1 MGAVAGDEPPESSG
15 ETVTPPLTRAEA
27 SAEVPLGRPGR
38 RSAFGRAALGTGGLP
53 RTALAIAVTS
63 WTLGLAALALQLASG
78 VGLLLGD
85 LLFVVVDAM
94 VALVYGSVG
103 AIILSRRRHVVG
115 WLVSLAGV
123 GGGLAALGGAWGSF
137 ASTHPDLPALDPLAA
152 AYGLAWV
159 PGTIGL
165 FVLVPWFVR
174 DHPLSVGAWLGVAGG
189 VGSILSFLLAPVGD
203 PRPAILGVVVMGL
216 VTAAA
221 TWWRHRHGPPEERRG
236 LGLLALGTAVMAL
249 SFLPLLGTW
258 SSPDVILALP
268 LTHLACQALFPAALL
283 VSVLRNRLWG
293 LDLALS
299 RATIGA
305 LLTLALVAVYVA
317 LVVTVTALVGNRP
330 LAQVLAA
337 VGVVLAVQPARTW
350 LQGRVRALVY
360 GETTDPGRA
369 VLRMGR
375 QLGVAATAE
384 ELLHGLVASTGES
397 LKLESVTLTSRGTP
411 PRAGSPGSEEP
422 VTGPPP
428 ADRDAPADDSPPPT
442 VEAAWGRPTSTH
454 VTHVPVEH
462 GGRVLG
468 DLAVTPRA
476 GERLDT
482 RTRDALAQL
491 VPVVAAGLALA
502 GGARDLERAKDAVT
516 RARLAERRLVRRE
529 LHDGVG
535 PWLSGLR
542 LGLQG
547 ARNTLATDPAAA
559 AAVLEAL
566 QREVEQRVGDVRTL
580 SRSLLPPA
588 LDEAGL
594 EAALHDLAD
603 HHDANGFAVE
613 LLCGPCGDLDTRIAA
628 AAYAIASE
636 AVINA
641 SRHSGAAGCRVEV
654 AAHPDGAPA
663 PGTHLVVTCDD
674 AGAGV
679 GQDARAGVGTR
690 SMRERAEELGGTL
703 EITPLAPRGTRVRAV
718 LPRKV
723 VL

>member
-1 MGAVAGDEPPESSG
+1 MPAGARAGAAAAAPAPP
-15 ETVTPPLTRAEA
+15 A
-27 SAEVPLGRPGR
+27 GRSWR

-53 RTALAIAVTS
+53 RTALAVAVAS
-63 WTLGLAALALQLASG
+63 WFLGVSALVLQLTSG
-78 VGLLLGD
+78 VDVLLGD

-115 WLVSLAGV
+115 WLVSLAGI
-123 GGGLAALGGAWGSF
+123 GGGLAALGGGWRSF
-137 ASTHPDLPALDPLAA
+137 ASTHPGLPPLEPLAA

-189 VGSILSFLLAPVGD
+189 AASILFFLLAPVDD

-216 VTAAA
+216 VTASA

-236 LGLLALGTAVMAL
+236 LGLLALGTAIMAL

-258 SSPDVILALP
+258 NSPDVILALP

-305 LLTLALVAVYVA
+305 LLTLALVAVYVT
-317 LVVTVTALVGNRP
+317 LVVMVTALVGSRP

-350 LQGRVRALVY
+350 LQRRVRSLVY
-360 GETTDPGRA
+360 GETADPGRA

-375 QLGVAATAE
+375 QLGVAATAD

-397 LKLESVTLTSRGTP
+397 LKLESVTLTSG
-411 PRAGSPGSEEP
+411 
-422 VTGPPP
+422 GPPP
-428 ADRDAPADDSPPPT
+428 PAPADGAPTAAGGSPPT
-442 VEAAWGRPTSTH
+442 VEATWGRPTSTH

-476 GERLDT
+476 GERLDG

-502 GGARDLERAKDAVT
+502 SGARDLEQAKDAVT

-547 ARNTLATDPAAA
+547 ARNTLATDPTAA

-603 HHDANGFAVE
+603 HHDAGGFAVE
-613 LLCGPCGDLDTRIAA
+613 LLCGPWDDLDTRVAA

-654 AAHPDGAPA
+654 SAHPPSLPGTLDGW
-663 PGTHLVVTCDD
+663 THLVVTCDD
-674 AGAGV
+674 EGSGV

-690 SMRERAEELGGTL
+690 AMRERAEELGGTL
-703 EITPLAPRGTRVRAV
+703 DITSLAPRGTRVRAV

>member
-1 MGAVAGDEPPESSG
+1 MGADAGDVPPESSG
-15 ETVTPPLTRAEA
+15 GPAVPSRGSA
-27 SAEVPLGRPGR
+27 S
-38 RSAFGRAALGTGGLP
+38 GRASLGSGGLP
-53 RTALAIAVTS
+53 RTALAIAIVS
-63 WTLGLAALALQLASG
+63 WLLGIAALVLQLTSG

-115 WLVSLAGV
+115 WLVSLAGI
-123 GGGLAALGGAWGSF
+123 GGGLAALGGAWRSF
-137 ASTHPDLPALDPLAA
+137 ASTHPDLPPLEPLAA

-189 VGSILSFLLAPVGD
+189 AGSILFFLLAPVDD

-236 LGLLALGTAVMAL
+236 LGLLALGTAIMAL

-258 SSPDVILALP
+258 DSPDAILALP

-305 LLTLALVAVYVA
+305 LLTLALVVVYVA
-317 LVVTVTALVGNRP
+317 LVVAVTALVGNRP

-350 LQGRVRALVY
+350 LRRRVRTLVY

-375 QLGVAATAE
+375 QLGVAATAD

-397 LKLESVTLTSRGTP
+397 LRLESVTLTSGGGPAGAAASSRTASLAGGTP
-411 PRAGSPGSEEP
+411 TARTGSEAASSVPGEP
-422 VTGPPP
+422 PG
-428 ADRDAPADDSPPPT
+428 T
-442 VEAAWGRPTSTH
+442 VEASWGSPTSVH

-476 GERLDT
+476 GERLDA

-502 GGARDLERAKDAVT
+502 SSARDLERAKDAVT
-516 RARLAERRLVRRE
+516 RARLAERRLIRRE

-559 AAVLEAL
+559 GAVLEAL
-566 QREVEQRVGDVRTL
+566 QREVEERVGDVRTL
-580 SRSLLPPA
+580 SRSLLPPV

-594 EAALHDLAD
+594 EAALRDLAD
-603 HHDANGFAVE
+603 HHDADGFAVE
-613 LLCGPCGDLDTRIAA
+613 LLCGPCDDLDTRIAA

-654 AAHPDGAPA
+654 APHPPGAPE

-679 GQDARAGVGTR
+679 GQGVRVGVGTR

>member
-1 MGAVAGDEPPESSG
+1 MGADAGDVPPESSG
-15 ETVTPPLTRAEA
+15 GPVVPSRGSA
-27 SAEVPLGRPGR
+27 S
-38 RSAFGRAALGTGGLP
+38 GRASLGSGGLP
-53 RTALAIAVTS
+53 RAALAIATVSWLLGVT
-63 WTLGLAALALQLASG
+63 ALVLQLTSG

-115 WLVSLAGV
+115 WLVSLAGI
-123 GGGLAALGGAWGSF
+123 GGGLAALGGAWRSF
-137 ASTHPDLPALDPLAA
+137 ASTHPDLPPLEPLAA

-189 VGSILSFLLAPVGD
+189 AGSILFFLLAPVDD

-221 TWWRHRHGPPEERRG
+221 TWWRHRHGPLEERRG
-236 LGLLALGTAVMAL
+236 LGLLALGTAIMAL

-258 SSPDVILALP
+258 DSPDAILAVP

-305 LLTLALVAVYVA
+305 LLTLALVVVYVA
-317 LVVTVTALVGNRP
+317 LVVAVTALVGNSP

-350 LQGRVRALVY
+350 LRRRVRTLVY

-397 LKLESVTLTSRGTP
+397 LRLESVTLTSG
-411 PRAGSPGSEEP
+411 GVPGSEDDGPGEP
-422 VTGPPP
+422 GT
-428 ADRDAPADDSPPPT
+428 PPT
-442 VEAAWGRPTSTH
+442 VEASWGSPTSVH

-476 GERLDT
+476 GERLDA

-502 GGARDLERAKDAVT
+502 SSARDLERAKDAVT
-516 RARLAERRLVRRE
+516 RARLAERRLIRRE

-559 AAVLEAL
+559 GAVLEAL
-566 QREVEQRVGDVRTL
+566 QREVEERVGDVRTL
-580 SRSLLPPA
+580 SRSLLPPV

-594 EAALHDLAD
+594 EAALRDLAD
-603 HHDANGFAVE
+603 HHDADGFAVE
-613 LLCGPCGDLDTRIAA
+613 LLCGPCGDLDARIAA

-654 AAHPDGAPA
+654 APHPPGAPE

-674 AGAGV
+674 TGAGV
-679 GQDARAGVGTR
+679 GQGVRVGVGTR

>member
-1 MGAVAGDEPPESSG
+1 MFS
-15 ETVTPPLTRAEA
+15 RA
-27 SAEVPLGRPGR
+27 S
-38 RSAFGRAALGTGGLP
+38 LGTGGLP
-53 RTALAIAVTS
+53 RTALAIAITA
-63 WTLGLAALALQLASG
+63 WLLGVSALVLQLTSG
-78 VGLLLGD
+78 VDLLLGD

-94 VALVYGSVG
+94 VALVYGTVG
-103 AIILSRRRHVVG
+103 AVILSRRRHVVG
-115 WLVSLAGV
+115 WLVSLAGI
-123 GGGLAALGGAWGSF
+123 GGGLAALGGAWRSF
-137 ASTHPDLPALDPLAA
+137 ASTHPGLPPLEPLAA
-152 AYGLAWV
+152 AYGMAWV

-174 DHPLSVGAWLGVAGG
+174 DRPLSVGAWLGVAGG
-189 VGSILSFLLAPVGD
+189 AASILFFLLAPIDD
-203 PRPAILGVVVMGL
+203 PRPAIVGVVVMGL
-216 VTAAA
+216 VTAGA
-221 TWWRHRHGPPEERRG
+221 TWWRHRRGPLEERRG
-236 LGLLALGTAVMAL
+236 LGLLALGTAIMAL
-249 SFLPLLGTW
+249 SFVPLLGTW
-258 SSPDVILALP
+258 ASPDVLLALP
-268 LTHLACQALFPAALL
+268 LAHLACQALFPAALL

-305 LLTLALVAVYVA
+305 LLTLALVVVYVA
-317 LVVTVTALVGNRP
+317 LVVAVTALVGNRP
-330 LAQVLAA
+330 LAQALAA

-350 LQGRVRALVY
+350 LRRRVRALVY

-384 ELLHGLVASTGES
+384 ELLHGLVVSTGES
-397 LKLESVTLTSRGTP
+397 LKLESVTLTSRGARP
-411 PRAGSPGSEEP
+411 
-422 VTGPPP
+422 
-428 ADRDAPADDSPPPT
+428 DRQAPAT
-442 VEAAWGRPTSTH
+442 VEASWGRPTSTH

-462 GGRVLG
+462 GGQVLG

-476 GERLDT
+476 GERLDA

-502 GGARDLERAKDAVT
+502 TGARDLEQAKDAVT

-547 ARNTLATDPAAA
+547 ARNTLDTDPAAA

-580 SRSLLPPA
+580 SRGLLPPA

-603 HHDANGFAVE
+603 HHDASGFTVE
-613 LLCGPCGDLDTRIAA
+613 LLCGPCDDLDTRIAA
-628 AAYAIASE
+628 AAYAITSE

-654 AAHPDGAPA
+654 AAHPRGIPE

-674 AGAGV
+674 AGSGV
-679 GQDARAGVGTR
+679 GPDARAGVGTR

-703 EITPLAPRGTRVRAV
+703 EILSLAPGTRVRAV

>member
-1 MGAVAGDEPPESSG
+1 MGAVAGDEPPEPS
-15 ETVTPPLTRAEA
+15 
-27 SAEVPLGRPGR
+27 GR
-38 RSAFGRAALGTGGLP
+38 RGVPAGLP
-53 RTALAIAVTS
+53 RTALAIAVAS
-63 WTLGLAALALQLASG
+63 WLLGVSALVLQLTSG
-78 VGLLLGD
+78 VDVLLGD

-115 WLVSLAGV
+115 WLVALAGI
-123 GGGLAALGGAWGSF
+123 GGGLAALGGGWRSF
-137 ASTHPDLPALDPLAA
+137 ASTHPGLPPLEPLAA

-189 VGSILSFLLAPVGD
+189 AGSILFFLLAPVDD

-236 LGLLALGTAVMAL
+236 LGLLALGTAIMAL

-258 SSPDVILALP
+258 DAPDVILALP
-268 LTHLACQALFPAALL
+268 LAHLACQALFPAALL

-299 RATIGA
+299 RATIAA
-305 LLTLALVAVYVA
+305 LLTLALVAVYVT
-317 LVVTVTALVGNRP
+317 LVVAVTALVGSRP

-350 LQGRVRALVY
+350 LQRRVRSLVY
-360 GETTDPGRA
+360 GETADPGRA

-384 ELLHGLVASTGES
+384 ELLHGLVASIGES
-397 LKLESVTLTSRGTP
+397 LRLESVTLTSGGTP
-411 PRAGSPGSEEP
+411 PRARTDVAPGAE
-422 VTGPPP
+422 VAAGGGPG
-428 ADRDAPADDSPPPT
+428 AQGGTPPT
-442 VEAAWGRPTSTH
+442 VEASWGRPTGTH

-476 GERLDT
+476 GERLDG

-502 GGARDLERAKDAVT
+502 SGARDLEQAKDAVT

-613 LLCGPCGDLDTRIAA
+613 VLCGPWDDLDTRVAA

-654 AAHPDGAPA
+654 AAHPPGLPGTLDGW
-663 PGTHLVVTCDD
+663 THLVVTCDD
-674 AGAGV
+674 AGSGV

-703 EITPLAPRGTRVRAV
+703 DITSLAPRGTRVRAV

-723 VL
+723 LL

>member
-15 ETVTPPLTRAEA
+15 DPVAP
-27 SAEVPLGRPGR
+27 
-38 RSAFGRAALGTGGLP
+38 GGLP
-53 RTALAIAVTS
+53 RTALAIAVAS
-63 WTLGLAALALQLASG
+63 WFLGVSALVLQLTSG
-78 VGLLLGD
+78 VDVLLGD

-115 WLVSLAGV
+115 WLVSIAGI
-123 GGGLAALGGAWGSF
+123 GGGLAALGGGWRSF
-137 ASTHPDLPALDPLAA
+137 ASTHPGLPPLEPLAA

-159 PGTIGL
+159 PGTVGL

-174 DHPLSVGAWLGVAGG
+174 DRPLSPGAWLGVAGG
-189 VGSILSFLLAPVGD
+189 AGSILFFLLAPVDD

-236 LGLLALGTAVMAL
+236 LGLLTLGTAVMAL

-350 LQGRVRALVY
+350 LQRRVRALVY

-397 LKLESVTLTSRGTP
+397 LKLESVTLTSG
-411 PRAGSPGSEEP
+411 
-422 VTGPPP
+422 GP
-428 ADRDAPADDSPPPT
+428 APT
-442 VEAAWGRPTSTH
+442 VEATWGRPTSTH

-468 DLAVTPRA
+468 DLTVTPRA

-491 VPVVAAGLALA
+491 APVVAAGLALA
-502 GGARDLERAKDAVT
+502 SGARDLEQAKDAVT

-613 LLCGPCGDLDTRIAA
+613 LLCGPWDDLDTRVAA

-641 SRHSGAAGCRVEV
+641 SRHSGAAGCRIEV
-654 AAHPDGAPA
+654 SAHPPGLPGTLDGW
-663 PGTHLVVTCDD
+663 THLVVTCDD
-674 AGAGV
+674 TGSGV

-703 EITPLAPRGTRVRAV
+703 DITSLAPGTRVRAV

>member
-1 MGAVAGDEPPESSG
+1 MAPDLCRPKGRAPYRGAVGAVAGDEPPEPS
-15 ETVTPPLTRAEA
+15 
-27 SAEVPLGRPGR
+27 GR
-38 RSAFGRAALGTGGLP
+38 RGVPAGLP
-53 RTALAIAVTS
+53 RTALAIAVAS
-63 WTLGLAALALQLASG
+63 WLLGVSALVLQLTSG
-78 VGLLLGD
+78 VDVLLGD

-115 WLVSLAGV
+115 WLVALAGI
-123 GGGLAALGGAWGSF
+123 GGGLAALGGGWRSF
-137 ASTHPDLPALDPLAA
+137 ASTHPGLPPLEPLAA

-189 VGSILSFLLAPVGD
+189 AGSILFFLLAPVDD

-236 LGLLALGTAVMAL
+236 LGLLALGTAIMAL

-258 SSPDVILALP
+258 DAPDVILALP
-268 LTHLACQALFPAALL
+268 LAHLACQALFPAALL

-299 RATIGA
+299 RATIAA
-305 LLTLALVAVYVA
+305 LLTLALVAVYVT
-317 LVVTVTALVGNRP
+317 LVVAVTALVGSRP

-350 LQGRVRALVY
+350 LQRRVRSLVY
-360 GETTDPGRA
+360 GETADPGRA

-384 ELLHGLVASTGES
+384 ELLHGLVASIGES
-397 LKLESVTLTSRGTP
+397 LRLESVTLTSGGTP
-411 PRAGSPGSEEP
+411 PRARTDVAPGAE
-422 VTGPPP
+422 VAAGGGPG
-428 ADRDAPADDSPPPT
+428 AQGGTPPT
-442 VEAAWGRPTSTH
+442 VEASWGRPTGTH

-476 GERLDT
+476 GERLDG

-502 GGARDLERAKDAVT
+502 SGARDLEQAKDAVT

-613 LLCGPCGDLDTRIAA
+613 VLCGPWDDLDTRVAA

-654 AAHPDGAPA
+654 AAHPPGLPGTLDGW
-663 PGTHLVVTCDD
+663 THLVVTCDD
-674 AGAGV
+674 AGSGV

-703 EITPLAPRGTRVRAV
+703 DITSLAPRGTRVRAV

-723 VL
+723 LL